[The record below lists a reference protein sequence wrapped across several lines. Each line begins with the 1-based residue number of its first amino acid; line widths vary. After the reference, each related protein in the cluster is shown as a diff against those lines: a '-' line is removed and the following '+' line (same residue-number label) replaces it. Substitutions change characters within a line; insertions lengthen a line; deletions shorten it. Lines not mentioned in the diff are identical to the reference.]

1 MAKFKVTLKAKFNR
15 GEMYWVS
22 TVDARD
28 EDDAMNKAETGFFA
42 ELDNP
47 SEWAFDEADVEAG

>member
-1 MAKFKVTLKAKFNR
+1 MVKFKVTLKAKFNR
-15 GEMYWVS
+15 GEMYWVA
-22 TVDARD
+22 TVDAKNED
-28 EDDAMNKAETGFFA
+28 EAMEKAETSFFE

>member
-1 MAKFKVTLKAKFNR
+1 MAKFKVTLKATFNR

-22 TVDARD
+22 MVDAAN
-28 EDDAMNKAETGFFA
+28 EDAAMKKAETTFFE

-47 SEWAFDEADVEAG
+47 SEWAFDEADVEAT